1 MALDLASISI
11 EGRVSDTKFT
21 RLSLQANEDG
31 GLVSNKF
38 RDSCENV
45 YTEGVRAAMGRPI

>member
-21 RLSLQANEDG
+21 RLSLQSNEDG
-31 GLVSNKF
+31 GLVLINSGTHVKM
-38 RDSCENV
+38 CTPKG
-45 YTEGVRAAMGRPI
+45 YG